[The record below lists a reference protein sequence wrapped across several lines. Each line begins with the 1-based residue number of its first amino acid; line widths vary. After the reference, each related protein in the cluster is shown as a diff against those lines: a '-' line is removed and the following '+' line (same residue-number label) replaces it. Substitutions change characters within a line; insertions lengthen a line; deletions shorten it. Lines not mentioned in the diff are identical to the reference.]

1 MYFDKSKYYKI
12 LELES
17 DASESEIKKAYRK
30 MALKYHPDKNPSQEA
45 QEKFKS
51 ISEAYE
57 ILTNKTT
64 PTPTQ
69 NMNNH
74 FTSRNPH
81 DLFRDFFQ
89 NMGNMGN
96 MSHMSNKSS
105 GNPMF
110 HFINSSFPSHVQ
122 VFQNS
127 PNNSIST
134 THRSSVKKGNEH
146 IETIIEKRNNRETRT
161 IIKTNIQT
169 DAKTISKEI
178 KMLN

>member
-51 ISEAYE
+51 IAEAYE
-57 ILTNKTT
+57 ILTNKT
-64 PTPTQ
+64 TPTQ

-81 DLFRDFFQ
+81 DLFRDLFQ
-89 NMGNMGN
+89 NMGN

-146 IETIIEKRNNRETRT
+146 IETIIEKRNNRETKT

-169 DAKTISKEI
+169 GAKTISKEI